1 MRHAGSRVGH
11 RPHRIASHAVLIVLI
26 GLSLYP
32 FLFLL
37 MTSLKSNDQFYHG
50 YFSPAF
56 PLQWGNYAE
65 AWGQIAG
72 YFPNSISIT
81 LVSVASGLLL
91 SALAAWAFAR
101 YRFPG
106 SGILYAAVL
115 LVLLIPG
122 VLTLIPAF
130 VILRDL
136 GLMGTHGAL
145 YAVYVTESL
154 ILGIVILRGFF
165 SALPEELVE
174 AASLDGAGEAQ
185 VVARIALPLTKPAFL
200 TVAIMNALACWND
213 YIWPL
218 ILLPDT
224 RLWTVT
230 LGLVSFRDRYAGM
243 AAWGPLFAGF
253 VIASVP
259 LFLLFLTSMRSFLS
273 GLTSGA
279 LKA

>member
-1 MRHAGSRVGH
+1 MNRHAVGR
-11 RPHRIASHAVLIVLI
+11 RPHRIASHAILIVLI
-26 GLSLYP
+26 ALSLYP

-37 MTSLKSNDQFYHG
+37 MTSLKSNEQFYHG

-72 YFPNSISIT
+72 YFVNSISIT
-81 LVSVASGLLL
+81 LISVLAGLLL

-101 YRFPG
+101 YRFFA
-106 SGILYAAVL
+106 SRSLYAAVL
-115 LVLLIPG
+115 VVLLVPG
-122 VLTLIPAF
+122 VLTLIPSF
-130 VILRDL
+130 VVLRDL

-154 ILGIVILRGFF
+154 ILGIVILKSFF

-174 AASLDGAGEAQ
+174 AAALDGAGETQ

-200 TVAIMNALACWND
+200 TVAIMNVLMCWND

-218 ILLPDT
+218 ILLPDA

-230 LGLVSFRDRYAGM
+230 QGLVSFRDRYAGM

-253 VIASVP
+253 LIASVP
-259 LFLLFLTSMRSFLS
+259 LFILFFASMRSFLS

>member
-1 MRHAGSRVGH
+1 MKPARSR
-11 RPHRIASHAVLIVLI
+11 PYRIASHLILIVLAA
-26 GLSLYP
+26 LSLYP
-32 FLFLL
+32 FLFML
-37 MTSLKSNDQFYHG
+37 MTSFKSNEQFYHG
-50 YFSPAF
+50 YFTPAW
-56 PLQWGNYAE
+56 PLHWGNYAE
-65 AWGQIAG
+65 AWGQIAV
-72 YFPNSISIT
+72 YFGNSISIT
-81 LVSVASGLLL
+81 LISVLAGLLIA
-91 SALAAWAFAR
+91 ALAAWAFAR
-101 YRFPG
+101 YSFPG
-106 SGILYAAVL
+106 SGFLYGAILV
-115 LVLLIPG
+115 VLLIPG

-130 VILRDL
+130 VVLRDL

-154 ILGIVILRGFF
+154 ILGIVVLKSFF

-174 AASLDGAGEAQ
+174 AAALDGAAETQ
-185 VVARIALPLTKPAFL
+185 VVARIAVPLTKPAFL
-200 TVAIMNALACWND
+200 TVAIMNTLFCWND

-230 LGLVSFRDRYAGM
+230 QGLVSFRDRYAGM

-259 LFLLFLTSMRSFLS
+259 LFLLFFSSMRSFLS